1 MVEISLPVDS
11 TFLSEVIYE
20 GLLQYLSHDKSFSK
34 AFNDALGRIPKDKR
48 LTLSGNDISMIKRIR
63 GKENLRIGFPE
74 QLLQQ
79 LDDKYSNEVIYERV
93 KNKENYTNLLSV
105 DFIKELLE
113 CEGLNDVRIED
124 FSLILK
130 KGEVIIGRKEIT
142 APQILKVDRYT
153 GYTSLETE
161 FVSSQLTLYVSKEVA
176 LLFLL
181 GIYSSFVTTFRQQQ
195 QTYYYFLFFSPD
207 EILKLL
213 SESSNVIR
221 KYFLIKDAVV
231 EKLRA
236 ILGKSTSNE
245 LLLLEILL
253 SVEIRE
259 LMEQEQLDKI
269 SLVLFK
275 IAPEGQTYK
284 IYEQIPITI
293 FRNPNFYQVV
303 EKYFRDPQEFCRK
316 LSEALAPDKT
326 IFKALAS
333 LNAKNKFSEADNVL
347 RAVQELYRFVI
358 LGDAQGW
365 FGFVRELWNC
375 YSKLANSSDKR
386 ERSRSKDYI
395 NIVQK
400 FSIHMR

>member
-1 MVEISLPVDS
+1 MVVISLPVDS

-34 AFNDALGRIPKDKR
+34 AFNEALDRIPKDKK

-74 QLLQQ
+74 QLLQL
-79 LDDKYSNEVIYERV
+79 LDDRFSNEVIYERV

-113 CEGLNDVRIED
+113 CKGLNDIRIKD

-130 KGEVIIGRKEIT
+130 KGEVVIGRKEIT

-161 FVSSQLTLYVSKEVA
+161 FVSSQLTLYISKDVA

-195 QTYYYFLFFSPD
+195 QAYYYFLFFSPD

-231 EKLRA
+231 EKLA
-236 ILGKSTSNE
+236 TILGKSTSNE

-253 SVEIRE
+253 SVELQE
-259 LMEQEQLDKI
+259 LMDREQLDKI

-293 FRNPNFYQVV
+293 FRNPSFYQVI
-303 EKYFRDPQEFCRK
+303 EKYFRDPREFCRK
-316 LSEALAPDKT
+316 LSETLAPDKT

-347 RAVQELYRFVI
+347 RAVQELYRFVL

-375 YSKLANSSDKR
+375 YSKLANSSDRR
-386 ERSRSKDYI
+386 EKSRSKDYI
-395 NIVQK
+395 EIVK
-400 FSIHMR
+400 NLAYI

>member
-11 TFLSEVIYE
+11 TFLSEVVYE
-20 GLLQYLSHDKSFSK
+20 GLLRYLSYDGSFPK
-34 AFNDALGRIPKDKR
+34 AFSDVIDRIKDKR
-48 LTLSGNDISMIKRIR
+48 LTLSGNDISMIKRVR
-63 GKENLRIGFPE
+63 GKESLRIGFPE
-74 QLLQQ
+74 QLLQL
-79 LDDKYSNEVIYERV
+79 LDDKYSNEVIYDRV
-93 KNKENYTNLLSV
+93 RNKKNYRNLLSV

-113 CEGLNDVRIED
+113 CKGLNDVKIEED
-124 FSLILK
+124 LPLILK
-130 KGEVIIGRKEIT
+130 RGEVIIGRKDVT

-153 GYTSLETE
+153 GYTSLETK
-161 FVSSQLTLYVSKEVA
+161 FASSQLTLYVSKEVA

-181 GIYSSFVTTFRQQQ
+181 GIYSSFITTFRQQQ
-195 QTYYYFLFFSPD
+195 QAYYYFLFFSPD

-213 SESSNVIR
+213 RESGNVIG
-221 KYFLIKDAVV
+221 KFFLIKDAVV
-231 EKLRA
+231 EKLTT

-253 SVEIRE
+253 SVELRE
-259 LMEQEQLDKI
+259 LMDREQLDKI
-269 SLVLFK
+269 SLMLFK

-293 FRNPNFYQVV
+293 LRSPKFYRVV
-303 EKYFRDPQEFCRK
+303 GKYFKDPQEFCRR

-347 RAVQELYRFVI
+347 KAVQELYRFVV
-358 LGDAQGW
+358 LGDFQGW

-375 YSKLANSSDKR
+375 YSKLANSSDRR
-386 ERSRSKDYI
+386 EKSRSKGYI
-395 NIVQK
+395 EIMK
-400 FSIHMR
+400 KT